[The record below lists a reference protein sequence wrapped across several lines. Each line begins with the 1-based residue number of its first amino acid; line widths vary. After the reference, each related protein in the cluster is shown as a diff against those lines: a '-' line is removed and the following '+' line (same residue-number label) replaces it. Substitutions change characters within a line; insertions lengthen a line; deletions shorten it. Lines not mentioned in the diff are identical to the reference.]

1 MSTHDV
7 DQDGP
12 GIKPRKRRSHE
23 IDPWY
28 KRYARDFHEGT
39 RKLTL
44 EERGAYSDIIDL
56 IFMAGG
62 PIEDDDKGIAF
73 KLCIDVRK
81 WKRLRA
87 RLLSVGKLYITR
99 GHIHNARAKE
109 VLDQREIERRSM
121 GRRGVDRPELDPDLF
136 ENVLDFNAPRRPTST
151 ESDLQKEDKDR
162 KEERE
167 ALKQS
172 KPIPAYIRG
181 SLIRKVGLQ
190 CAVAWIDEYYDQGWA
205 KGAKSIK
212 HAFPGWLA
220 KEKDCV
226 LDLLEERGT
235 KKKTTFS
242 FSDYTPDEQA
252 ALLGTDSAGRPDTT
266 LPKRVR
272 R

>member
-1 MSTHDV
+1 MNARDV

-39 RKLTL
+39 RKLSL

-81 WKRLRA
+81 WKRLRS
-87 RLLSVGKLYITR
+87 RLLSVGKLYITH

-121 GRRGVDRPELDPDLF
+121 GRRGVDRPDLDPDLF
-136 ENVLDFNAPRRPTST
+136 GNINDFNGPARPRSPSSDRSDQKSQKQDQDRSFEPVVIDGGKGRPAQVPRFVS
-151 ESDLQKEDKDR
+151 
-162 KEERE
+162 E
-167 ALKQS
+167 AAL
-172 KPIPAYIRG
+172 
-181 SLIRKVGLQ
+181 
-190 CAVAWIDEYYDQGWA
+190 DQVPKLA
-205 KGAKSIK
+205 
-212 HAFPGWLA
+212 PGWDRQFLLRKFLDWPGSKNA
-220 KEKDCV
+220 IDMDRAFLGWVRKFTKGKD
-226 LDLLEERGT
+226 
-235 KKKTTFS
+235 
-242 FSDYTPDEQA
+242 A
-252 ALLGTDSAGRPDTT
+252 AHG
-266 LPKRVR
+266 
-272 R
+272 